1 MYSQAR
7 AGHFDL
13 IDIILP
19 RWMTTAVSVC
29 YVVCVSRMIVNEKKE
44 ERKRIFEIHYRKTRR
59 DELSETE
66 RGGKGIVNRASGK
79 STENIEW

>member
-13 IDIILP
+13 IDIILS

-29 YVVCVSRMIVNEKKE
+29 YVVCASRMIVNEKKE

-59 DELSETE
+59 DELSE
-66 RGGKGIVNRASGK
+66 RGRKGIVNRASGK

>member
-1 MYSQAR
+1 
-7 AGHFDL
+7 
-13 IDIILP
+13 
-19 RWMTTAVSVC
+19 
-29 YVVCVSRMIVNEKKE
+29 MIVNEKKE